1 MPAEEMSPG
10 EAEFVDR
17 VGLFTEQ
24 LGGPR
29 TMGRIWGWLMICDPP
44 HQSLTELAAALEVSK
59 ASVSTVIRQMQE
71 GGLVERLPS
80 SARRHQYRLRPG
92 GFTQVMR
99 VQLARMQ
106 GGVEV
111 AEFGLS
117 VLGEARADQRDRL
130 EDLRDFCE
138 FSAGEAGD
146 ELMRRWQEYR
156 ARKRGGR

>member
-1 MPAEEMSPG
+1 MSPG

-17 VGLFTEQ
+17 VGLFMEQ
-24 LGGPR
+24 LGAPR

-44 HQSLTELAAALEVSK
+44 QQSLTELAATLGVSK
-59 ASVSTVIRQMQE
+59 ASVSTVIRPMQE
-71 GGLVERLPS
+71 GGLVERIPT
-80 SARRHQYRLRPG
+80 ATRQHHYRLTPG

-99 VQLARMQ
+99 VQLARMRT
-106 GGVEV
+106 GVGV

-117 VLGEARADQRDRL
+117 VVGEDRLEQRAHL

-138 FSAGEAGD
+138 FSAGDAGD

-156 ARKRGGR
+156 AKKRSER